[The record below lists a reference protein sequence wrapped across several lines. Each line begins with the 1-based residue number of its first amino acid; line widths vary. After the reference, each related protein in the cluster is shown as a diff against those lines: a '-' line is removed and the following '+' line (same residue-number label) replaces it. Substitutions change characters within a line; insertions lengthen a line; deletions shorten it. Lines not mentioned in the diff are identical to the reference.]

1 LLYFLC
7 AKKLPFKEIHLKNL
21 EEIIRNGTYM
31 NDFPNFYSKDL
42 KNLVSFI
49 IQYNPQNR
57 PYFED
62 IANQN
67 ILKGFISYE
76 N

>member
-1 LLYFLC
+1 
-7 AKKLPFKEIHLKNL
+7 
-21 EEIIRNGTYM
+21 M